1 MRKVIKEINVYS
13 YDELKG
19 DARKSVFKRF
29 KENYMDWVIDEFIA
43 SVKETAAQL
52 GLTVT
57 DYEFFE
63 DGGHLWLDYDYQYR
77 LADIRGARAYAFI
90 QNNFFSHV
98 DHRRYM
104 GVLKVYSDKDYTRLP
119 DKGWMENCCFTGNY
133 TDYVL
138 KNTWDEFV
146 EEVRQGNN
154 PSVLDFILNL
164 STEYVETYLDE
175 VRSYNDESV
184 REEADANEMEFLED
198 GSLFVG

>member
-1 MRKVIKEINVYS
+1 MRKVIKEINVYE

-19 DARKSVFKRF
+19 DARKSVFKWF
-29 KENYMDWVIDEFIA
+29 KKNYMDWVIDEFIA
-43 SVKETAAQL
+43 STRKMAATF

-63 DGGHLWLDYDYQYR
+63 DGGHVYFDYDYPYR
-77 LADIRGARAYAFI
+77 LDDIRGARAYAFI

-98 DHRRYM
+98 DKRRYM
-104 GVLKVYSDKDYTRLP
+104 GVLKVYSDKDYTHLP
-119 DKGWMENCCFTGNY
+119 DKNWMEDCYFAGVD
-133 TDYVL
+133 TDVV

-154 PSVLDFILNL
+154 PSVLDFILDL
-164 STEYVETYLDE
+164 STEYIEAYIKETKAYTDDCA
-175 VRSYNDESV
+175 V
-184 REEADANEMEFLED
+184 EEANGNEMEFLED

>member
-1 MRKVIKEINVYS
+1 MRKVIKEINVYK
-13 YDELKG
+13 YNELKG

-43 SVKETAAQL
+43 STRKMAATF

-63 DGGHLWLDYDYQYR
+63 DGGHVYFDYDYPYR

-98 DHRRYM
+98 DKRRYM
-104 GVLKVYSDKDYTRLP
+104 GVLKVYSDKDYTHLP
-119 DKGWMENCCFTGNY
+119 DKNWMENCYFAGVD
-133 TDYVL
+133 TDVV

-146 EEVRQGNN
+146 EEVRRGNN
-154 PSVLDFILNL
+154 PSVLDFILDL
-164 STEYVETYLDE
+164 STEYVEAYIKETKAYTDDCA
-175 VRSYNDESV
+175 V
-184 REEADANEMEFLED
+184 EEANGNEMEFLED